1 MHVGETWAVQ
11 GPVVQL
17 RRLADGRAALELGQ
31 LYPDPTGVL
40 VLVSALDQRYLQQ
53 MVCVSGTIHLDNGT
67 PVLRVANAGAVR
79 LIE

>member
-1 MHVGETWAVQ
+1 
-11 GPVVQL
+11 
-17 RRLADGRAALELGQ
+17 
-31 LYPDPTGVL
+31 
-40 VLVSALDQRYLQQ
+40 